1 MQITSDSKEL
11 VKAIILRAQEAVQ
24 RLFELDRMKWSV
36 RIIDKI
42 EALQLIASPL
52 LQEDKWS
59 AHMSVP
65 YYLTLCSRVFSFHF
79 PIYYIYNIARVKWG
93 TKPKSS
99 KFNIAIYMYAYKSM

>member
-52 LQEDKWS
+52 LQEDK
-59 AHMSVP
+59 
-65 YYLTLCSRVFSFHF
+65 
-79 PIYYIYNIARVKWG
+79 
-93 TKPKSS
+93 
-99 KFNIAIYMYAYKSM
+99 